1 MSNYCRGRWGRE
13 GAAARGDSVRG
24 NPRED
29 EGKPGRHGRKGD
41 RRVDKKKKDEE
52 RGDGGSVGDRCNGYQ
67 DFFIIYIHNSS
78 DYRPAI

>member
-41 RRVDKKKKDEE
+41 RRVDKKKKTK
-52 RGDGGSVGDRCNGYQ
+52 RGETEAASGIDAMVIKTFS
-67 DFFIIYIHNSS
+67 
-78 DYRPAI
+78 